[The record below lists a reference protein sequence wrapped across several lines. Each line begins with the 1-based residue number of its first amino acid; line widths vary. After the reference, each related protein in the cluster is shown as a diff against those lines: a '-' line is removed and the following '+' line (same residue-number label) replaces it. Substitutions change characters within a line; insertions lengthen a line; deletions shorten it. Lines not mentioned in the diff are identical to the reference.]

1 VKALEESAATARALA
16 RGQDGALEE
25 EEGTEGTEETAM
37 DQTAVVADE
46 MQPVADGSDA
56 ATAAAAAVGS
66 AASAGLVAQ
75 VAVPMELDGSGERE
89 AAGGM
94 PPTGVAEA
102 VQRGAA
108 LPPSKPSSPPP
119 SEASA
124 GEIAPA
130 AGEIA
135 PAAGEI
141 APAAGEIAPAAGE
154 IVQAEPLFDL
164 PPELVVPVRMGEQPP
179 GEQQPA
185 GTAAVAAEAVANGR
199 GLGCQG

>member
-1 VKALEESAATARALA
+1 MKALEESAATARALA

-25 EEGTEGTEETAM
+25 EEGTEETEETAM

-46 MQPVADGSDA
+46 MEPVADGSDA
-56 ATAAAAAVGS
+56 AAAAAAAVGS

-75 VAVPMELDGSGERE
+75 VAVPMEVDGSGERE

-119 SEASA
+119 SEAS
-124 GEIAPA
+124 
-130 AGEIA
+130 
-135 PAAGEI
+135 
-141 APAAGEIAPAAGE
+141 AGEIAPAAGE

>member
-1 VKALEESAATARALA
+1 MKALEESAATARALA

-25 EEGTEGTEETAM
+25 EEGTEETAM

-46 MQPVADGSDA
+46 MEPVADSSDA
-56 ATAAAAAVGS
+56 AAAAAAAVGS

-75 VAVPMELDGSGERE
+75 VAVPMEVDGSGERE

-141 APAAGEIAPAAGE
+141 APAAGEI
-154 IVQAEPLFDL
+154 VQAEPLFDL

-185 GTAAVAAEAVANGR
+185 STAAVAAEAVANGR

>member
-1 VKALEESAATARALA
+1 
-16 RGQDGALEE
+16 
-25 EEGTEGTEETAM
+25 M

>member
-1 VKALEESAATARALA
+1 MKALEESAATARALA

-25 EEGTEGTEETAM
+25 EEGTEETAM

-46 MQPVADGSDA
+46 MEPVADSSDA
-56 ATAAAAAVGS
+56 AAAAAAAVGS

-75 VAVPMELDGSGERE
+75 VAVPMEVDGSGERE

-141 APAAGEIAPAAGE
+141 
-154 IVQAEPLFDL
+154 VQAEPLFDL

-185 GTAAVAAEAVANGR
+185 STAAVAAEAVANGR

>member
-1 VKALEESAATARALA
+1 
-16 RGQDGALEE
+16 
-25 EEGTEGTEETAM
+25 
-37 DQTAVVADE
+37 
-46 MQPVADGSDA
+46 
-56 ATAAAAAVGS
+56 
-66 AASAGLVAQ
+66 
-75 VAVPMELDGSGERE
+75 MEVDGSGERE

-141 APAAGEIAPAAGE
+141 
-154 IVQAEPLFDL
+154 VQAEPLFDI

-185 GTAAVAAEAVANGR
+185 GTAAVAAEAVANGC